1 MVGHTALFEMILYN
15 SILLLEDD
23 LDDQEFFK
31 SAIDQSFPGINC
43 VMLFNGQEGL
53 DYLRSENKPDIIFAD
68 IKMAMVNGK
77 QFLKEYHR
85 EPVYSPRCP
94 VIMLSTS
101 DARTDIEECLGLGAR
116 HYIIKPSSYND
127 LILELEFT
135 LSRSWL

>member
-1 MVGHTALFEMILYN
+1 MVQYK

-31 SAIDQSFPGINC
+31 TTIDQNFPGIKC
-43 VMLFNGQEGL
+43 VMLFNGEEGL

-68 IKMAMVNGK
+68 IKMALINGK

-85 EPVYSPRCP
+85 DPFYFPRCP

-101 DARTDIEECLGLGAR
+101 NAKTDIEECIVLGAR
-116 HYIIKPSSYND
+116 HYIVKPSSYND
-127 LILELEFT
+127 LIAELEFT

>member
-1 MVGHTALFEMILYN
+1 MAQYK

-31 SAIDQSFPGINC
+31 TAIDQYFTDIKC
-43 VMLFNGQEGL
+43 VTLFNGQEGL
-53 DYLRSENKPDIIFAD
+53 NYLRSENKPDIIFAD
-68 IKMAMVNGK
+68 IQMAKVNGK

-85 EPVYSPRCP
+85 EPIYLPRCP

-101 DARTDIEECLGLGAR
+101 DAKTDIKECIALGAR
-116 HYIIKPSSYND
+116 HYIVKPSSYDD
-127 LILELEFT
+127 LIVALEFT

>member
-1 MVGHTALFEMILYN
+1 MIQYR

-31 SAIDQSFPGINC
+31 TAIDQNFPGIKC
-43 VMLFNGQEGL
+43 VMLFNGEEGL
-53 DYLRSENKPDIIFAD
+53 NYLRSENKPDIIFSD
-68 IKMAMVNGK
+68 VRMNLVNGK

-85 EPVYSPRCP
+85 EPFYLPRCP

-101 DARTDIEECLGLGAR
+101 GAKTDIEECIQLGAR
-116 HYIIKPSSYND
+116 HYIVKPSSSNE
-127 LILELEFT
+127 LIVELKFT